1 MTACLVCNRGCT
13 LKVCVTLQGSHCDA
27 STGASRNAPA
37 TPSVEQLEGHY
48 SGLLEKT
55 DATEP
60 ASVTGSR
67 WTQALK
73 DIISQQELQDGFPDR
88 TLITRNIPLYAAY
101 MDDLLLQEIP
111 GSPDTEL
118 MVNIVA
124 NSVVGSA
131 GSDATWLTLL
141 LCSHG

>member
-1 MTACLVCNRGCT
+1 MTTSSVNQGCKLKLGVALQDSHRG
-13 LKVCVTLQGSHCDA
+13 A
-27 STGASRNAPA
+27 STSASRNATA
-37 TPSVEQLEGHY
+37 TPSVEELEGHY
-48 SGLLEKT
+48 SGLLKKT

-60 ASVTGSR
+60 ASVTSSR

-73 DIISQQELQDGFPDR
+73 DIVSQQERQDVFPDR
-88 TLITRNIPLYAAY
+88 IVIVRNIPLYAAY
-101 MDDLLLQEIP
+101 MDDLMLREVP

-118 MVNIVA
+118 MVNIVE

-131 GSDATWLTLL
+131 GSDATWLILL